1 MTRITEPLAPGL
13 TRQWTLREVIYS
25 GHTAYQRLTIAHTSQ
40 GITLFSDDDRQS
52 SELSQLV
59 YHEALMVPGLL
70 LAAARD
76 RVLIIGSSEGVASQI
91 AIAAGAALVDHVDID
106 RECVELCA
114 EHLPYGYNP
123 QELRVAVDGVGPV
136 RVHYSDGFAFIA
148 ERAVAAERYDVIVID
163 LPDEVLGGS
172 AQHNRLY
179 GIDFL
184 ARCRELLTPGGVV
197 ITQAGC
203 PTLWRQETLATALDR
218 YRTVFP
224 STAFYG
230 SWEHEWGFLVG
241 CAEEIDDATTVM
253 VRRLAHLPYTPQSI
267 DAQSLISGSVLP
279 YHLRDHSGARP
290 GSSRLESIV

>member
-25 GHTAYQRLTIAHTSQ
+25 GPTTYQHVTIARTPQ
-40 GITLFSDDDRQS
+40 WITLFCDQDRQS
-52 SELSQLV
+52 AELSQLV

-114 EHLPYGYNP
+114 QYLPYGYSP
-123 QELRVAVDGVGPV
+123 AELQNAVDGVGPI
-136 RVHYSDGFAFIA
+136 RVHYDDGLRFVTESAA
-148 ERAVAAERYDVIVID
+148 AAERYDVIVID
-163 LPDEVLGGS
+163 LPDEVLGGA

-179 GIDFL
+179 GAEFV
-184 ARCRELLTPGGVV
+184 ARCRDLLTPGGVV

-218 YRTVFP
+218 YRMVFP

-230 SWEHEWGFLVG
+230 SWEHEWAFLVG
-241 CAEEIDDATTVM
+241 CAEEVDDATTVM
-253 VRRLAHLPYTPQSI
+253 VKRLATLPYTPHSI
-267 DAQSLISGSVLP
+267 DAQTLISGSILP

-290 GSSRLESIV
+290 SSSRLEPIA